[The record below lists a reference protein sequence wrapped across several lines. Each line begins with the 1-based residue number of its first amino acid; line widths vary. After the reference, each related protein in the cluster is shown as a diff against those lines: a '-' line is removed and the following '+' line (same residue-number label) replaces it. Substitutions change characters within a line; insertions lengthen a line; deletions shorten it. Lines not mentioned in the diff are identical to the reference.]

1 MIIRTTFSDNDY
13 THLLEKYWDR
23 FLFDNCYSALEELG
37 KKDDEESIRLWV
49 TKHKRI
55 EELIEK
61 SIYNEDK
68 ITDNDVKE
76 FEDLIK
82 ESIIAYVDKVYIDN
96 DVYSLSEYA
105 NIIEYLEKSISVRI
119 KKQLKDT
126 DENGEVVYYLLKAQ
140 KYITM

>member
-1 MIIRTTFSDNDY
+1 M
-13 THLLEKYWDR
+13 DR
-23 FLFDNCYSALEELG
+23 ETEER
-37 KKDDEESIRLWV
+37 K
-49 TKHKRI
+49 
-55 EELIEK
+55 
-61 SIYNEDK
+61 
-68 ITDNDVKE
+68 
-76 FEDLIK
+76 
-82 ESIIAYVDKVYIDN
+82 IAYVDKVYIDN

>member
-68 ITDNDVKE
+68 ITDNDV
-76 FEDLIK
+76 
-82 ESIIAYVDKVYIDN
+82 
-96 DVYSLSEYA
+96 YSLSEYA
-105 NIIEYLEKSISVRI
+105 NIIEYLEKSISVKI

>member
-49 TKHKRI
+49 AKHNRI

-105 NIIEYLEKSISVRI
+105 NIIEYLEKSISVKI
-119 KKQLKDT
+119 KKQLKDI
-126 DENGEVVYYLLKAQ
+126 DENREVVYYLFKAQ

>member
-96 DVYSLSEYA
+96 DVYSLSEYV

>member
-55 EELIEK
+55 EELIENT
-61 SIYNEDK
+61 IYNEDK

>member
-105 NIIEYLEKSISVRI
+105 NIIEYLEKSISVKI

>member
-105 NIIEYLEKSISVRI
+105 NIIEYLEKSISVKI

-126 DENGEVVYYLLKAQ
+126 DENGEVVYYLPKAQ